1 MFRTSVDG
9 RYVSGVKSFAEDIF
23 SFPAD
28 KPYVYRFPQE
38 SDSAQTC
45 VLYIRAHAIANTP
58 VKRPWTSCEENV
70 IKALD
75 KNICRHIYMH
85 AGTCGWVMEARP
97 EAYAKRSGRYIRRS
111 FQYCWATYNLLADLV
126 ELRYF
131 VFSFFLCNV
140 KTDDA
145 WKPDINPLN
154 VAG

>member
-1 MFRTSVDG
+1 MGDTSVELKASPKISSPFQRTSRTSIAFHKNV
-9 RYVSGVKSFAEDIF
+9 
-23 SFPAD
+23 
-28 KPYVYRFPQE
+28 
-38 SDSAQTC
+38 DSAQTC